1 MRGMHEEHIHEHG
14 HEYGGRRRGG
24 GRGRGGRMRRGEIR
38 SALLAVLTEA
48 PGHGYEIMQRLED
61 KSGGVWRP
69 SPGSVYPT
77 LQMLED
83 EGLVRSS
90 EADGKRVYELTEAG
104 RTESERRTEAVGGPP
119 WALGDRPN
127 SSVGRLREAVM
138 QVHAAARQVADVG
151 DDANIDRAVEIV
163 RNARKELYRLLAE
176 AD

>member
-1 MRGMHEEHIHEHG
+1 MRGMHEDHVHEHG
-14 HEYGGRRRGG
+14 PEHGRRRGG

-61 KSGGVWRP
+61 KSGGAWRP

-83 EGLVRSS
+83 EGLVRSV

-104 RTESERRTEAVGGPP
+104 RTESERRTEAAGGPP

-138 QVHAAARQVADVG
+138 QVHAAARQVAHAG

-163 RNARKELYRLLAE
+163 RGARKELYRLLAE

>member
-1 MRGMHEEHIHEHG
+1 MRGMHEDHVHEHG
-14 HEYGGRRRGG
+14 HRRGG

-38 SALLAVLTEA
+38 SALLAVLAEA

-61 KSGGVWRP
+61 KSGGAWRP

-83 EGLVRSS
+83 EGLVRSA

-104 RTESERRTEAVGGPP
+104 RTESERRTEAAGGPP

-127 SSVGRLREAVM
+127 SPVGRLREAVM
-138 QVHAAARQVADVG
+138 QVHGAARQVAQAG
-151 DDANIDRAVEIV
+151 DDANMERAVEIV
-163 RNARKELYRLLAE
+163 RGARKELYRLLAE